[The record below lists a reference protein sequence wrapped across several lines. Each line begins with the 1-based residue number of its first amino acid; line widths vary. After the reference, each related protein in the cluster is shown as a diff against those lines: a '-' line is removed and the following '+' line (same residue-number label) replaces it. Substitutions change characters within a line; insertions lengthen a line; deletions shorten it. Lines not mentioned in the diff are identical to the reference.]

1 MKTILLITTNDE
13 FKKVKFENTLEFYYK
28 QIGCDMI
35 EIVPVR
41 ALYQL
46 NEKCEDYVMIVDEE
60 GLLKD
65 KPKLNIYASV
75 LYGSP
80 IYGNAVIVKD
90 IGEDFDGL
98 EEKDHAEI
106 AGTFAELITLL
117 ESQYHN

>member
-1 MKTILLITTNDE
+1 MKTVLLITTNDE
-13 FKKVKFENTLEFYYK
+13 FKKVKFENSLEFYYK

-35 EIVPVR
+35 EIVPIR
-41 ALYQL
+41 SLIQL
-46 NEKCEDYVMIVDEE
+46 NEKCENYTMIVDEE
-60 GLLKD
+60 GLLKS

-98 EEKDHAEI
+98 EEEDHAEL
-106 AGTFAELITLL
+106 AGTMAELITLL
-117 ESQYHN
+117 ENEYHD